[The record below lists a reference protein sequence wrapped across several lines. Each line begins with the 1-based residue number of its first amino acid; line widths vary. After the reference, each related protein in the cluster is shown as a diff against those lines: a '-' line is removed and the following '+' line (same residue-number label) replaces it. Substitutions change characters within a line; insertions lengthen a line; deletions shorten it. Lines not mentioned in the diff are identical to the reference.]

1 MGICQQISDDLA
13 YELSQSPMGTSCD
26 FLLDPCITSFY
37 QNDPQQFFNF
47 STEQQDTAIKPEDIG
62 DPQPWESFS
71 SVCFSII
78 FSATKHM
85 NIVADLLSPHLP
97 SPQTSKSGTGETL
110 EPVAPSPV
118 RRSSSTAQSVS
129 KKPRRNRGRSGS
141 SGGPTGISREKNR
154 IAASKCR
161 RKKKDEEHILE
172 GRRRMLYAQNSILI
186 NSATSLRA
194 EVLSLIH
201 EILRHGT
208 CDFQPINSYIA
219 TAATRVG

>member
-1 MGICQQISDDLA
+1 MGICQQISDDLS
-13 YELSQSPMGTSCD
+13 YELPQSPMGTNCD

-37 QNDPQQFFNF
+37 QQDPQQFFNL
-47 STEQQDTAIKPEDIG
+47 STEQQDTAIKLEDIG

-71 SVCFSII
+71 S
-78 FSATKHM
+78 
-85 NIVADLLSPHLP
+85 
-97 SPQTSKSGTGETL
+97 TSESGIGETL

-118 RRSSSTAQSVS
+118 RRSSSSLQSAS
-129 KKPRRNRGRSGS
+129 KKPRQDRGRSGS

-161 RKKKDEEHILE
+161 RKKKDEEHVLE
-172 GRRRMLYAQNSILI
+172 GRRRMLHVQNTILVD
-186 NSATSLRA
+186 SATSLRA
-194 EVLSLIH
+194 ELLSLKH

-219 TAATRVG
+219 TAAARVG

>member
-1 MGICQQISDDLA
+1 MIMGICQQISDDLA

-71 SVCFSII
+71 S
-78 FSATKHM
+78 
-85 NIVADLLSPHLP
+85 
-97 SPQTSKSGTGETL
+97 TSKSGTGETL

-194 EVLSLIH
+194 EVLSLKH